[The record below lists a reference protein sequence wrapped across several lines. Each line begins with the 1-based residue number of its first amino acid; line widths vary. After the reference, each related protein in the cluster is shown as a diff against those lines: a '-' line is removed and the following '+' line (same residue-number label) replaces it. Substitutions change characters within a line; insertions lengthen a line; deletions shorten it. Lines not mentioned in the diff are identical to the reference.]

1 MLDFYLKRW
10 DDNETKVSR
19 FVTMLLAL
27 LGAGAFS
34 VERVIHVAMTVPS
47 GWFLCFWLQ
56 CYGLFAIC
64 ALVSFTFYLWSYYY
78 REFRG
83 PSADET
89 LMLPFFENQKYV
101 DVLVGLSKAYLTAAM
116 TAEACNRT
124 VQRAAHRGYLW
135 FMGAVFFGLLTA
147 LGYAIIDREIQHA
160 GRTEVS
166 AAPATRSA
174 PSSAGRSVH

>member
-27 LGAGAFS
+27 LGAGAF
-34 VERVIHVAMTVPS
+34 
-47 GWFLCFWLQ
+47 CFWLQ